1 MQDIEKELRERVK
14 GFDEVNVSF
23 IDYISILNELF
34 ETQNITKTPEKFASV
49 IESYFTNEIV
59 EIEDVLKSFR
69 FDDAREKSN
78 IFFDKFT
85 NNLDAEFAKDV
96 VNNFKNISLSEK
108 NIFLAILGNENGV
121 ADFIAN
127 KCKEI
132 KDFDNRTLKESV
144 EEFILSERMHEMLSK
159 RIALNA
165 DEASY
170 YLFFDYVRQQV
181 LPNMNHESAMK
192 FYIYVES
199 NNFTKDLK
207 EDPSFNN
214 IFVNGTTEEIQEQL
228 FRKIKDKQHPLKL
241 VHDDKGDDSTAKIQ
255 VQKLPETYFQNM
267 QKTSPSGYIDYAI
280 FDADIPK
287 LLHVLNVKASTIE
300 SDIYEHDEKSVI
312 SDRALKYW
320 GRTNEIALIIHE
332 SQGSHKKEKLM
343 KHFISDAAGE
353 LSDQEYQ
360 EVKKVLDTVINKLVD
375 AYTGMDKHII
385 QPGDCKYS
393 AQDLKDKNAY
403 EAFVDFA
410 KLVNEDKL
418 KINGSNSSVFKIASK
433 SIKWLPRVMLKDPEF
448 LSNAENVSQLR
459 NALKGLR
466 NKFVGKDTI
475 ADDIKR
481 LLSDTTSDVI
491 EKKIKEAKLNK
502 LDKDINDEHNYYKG
516 LNSLDF
522 ISADDHKVL
531 DDLRNRLFT
540 FAKNISK
547 EFVRLEQDN
556 RANATKMSNIKEKY
570 TLIHDSSYA
579 VKSLKDYTGEK
590 QYFTSPNFK
599 ATTNYQKDIESIFKL
614 TQFKDGIF
622 DINNVEKTLKKIIK
636 EVQSDIYLDNFDSNA
651 NAGLVGGTKV
661 FFMSKMKD
669 KLILEAKRIIKD
681 VNEQVPFV
689 KRKAN
694 DKFKDEVEGTRE
706 ILKTKVEKVR
716 KFTADADDDE
726 FIAPDKLKELE
737 NDILKKQSPVSQSN
751 NKNKALQ

>member
-14 GFDEVNVSF
+14 GFGEVNVSF
-23 IDYISILNELF
+23 IDYISILNDLF
-34 ETQNITKTPEKFASV
+34 EAQDITKTPEKFADV
-49 IESYFTNEIV
+49 IESYFADEIV
-59 EIEDVLKSFR
+59 EIEDILKGFR

-78 IFFDKFT
+78 LFFDKFS
-85 NNLDAEFAKDV
+85 NNLDADFAKDV
-96 VNNFKNISLSEK
+96 VNNFKSISLSEK

-132 KDFDNRTLKESV
+132 KDLDKDAIKESV
-144 EEFILSERMHEMLSK
+144 QEFILSERMHEMLSK

-165 DEASY
+165 DEACY

-199 NNFTKDLK
+199 NNFIKDLK
-207 EDPSFNN
+207 EDESFNN
-214 IFVNGTTEEIQEQL
+214 VFVNGTKEEIQEKL
-228 FRKIKDKQHPLKL
+228 FKKIKDKQFPLKL
-241 VHDDKGDDSTAKIQ
+241 IHDDKSDDSTAKIQ
-255 VQKLPETYFQNM
+255 VQKLPETYVNNM
-267 QKTSPSGYIDYAI
+267 HKTSPSGYIDYAI
-280 FDADIPK
+280 FDAEIPN
-287 LLHVLNVKASTIE
+287 LLHIVNVKASTIE

-312 SDRALKYW
+312 LDRSLKYW
-320 GRTNEIALIIHE
+320 ARTNGATLAIHE

-343 KHFISDAAGE
+343 KHF
-353 LSDQEYQ
+353 LSDTVGVLSEEEYK

-375 AYTGMDKHII
+375 AYNGINKHII

-393 AQDLKDKNAY
+393 TQDLKDKNAY

-418 KINGSNSSVFKIASK
+418 KINGSNGSVFKIASK
-433 SIKWLPRVMLKDPEF
+433 SIKWLPRVMLNDPEF
-448 LSNAENVSQLR
+448 LSNPENVSQLR

-491 EKKIKEAKLNK
+491 GKKIKEAKLNK
-502 LDKDINDEHNYYKG
+502 LDKDVNDEHNYYKG

-522 ISADDHKVL
+522 ISSDDNKIL
-531 DDLRNRLFT
+531 DDLRDRLFM

-556 RANATKMSNIKEKY
+556 RINATKMSNIKEKY

-622 DINNVEKTLKKIIK
+622 DTNNVEKTLKKIIK

-694 DKFKDEVEGTRE
+694 DKFKEEVEGTRE
-706 ILKTKVEKVR
+706 TLKMKVEKVN
-716 KFTADADDDE
+716 KFRADTDDDE
-726 FIAPDKLKELE
+726 FIDPDKLKELE
-737 NDILKKQSPVSQSN
+737 NDILRKTPSVVQSN

>member
-14 GFDEVNVSF
+14 GFGEVNVSF
-23 IDYISILNELF
+23 IDYISILNDLF
-34 ETQNITKTPEKFASV
+34 ETQNITKTPEKFADV
-49 IESYFTNEIV
+49 IESYFADEIV
-59 EIEDVLKSFR
+59 EIEDILKGFR

-78 IFFDKFT
+78 LFFDKFS
-85 NNLDAEFAKDV
+85 NNLDADFAKEV
-96 VNNFKNISLSEK
+96 VNNFKSISLSEK

-132 KDFDNRTLKESV
+132 KDFDKDAIKESV
-144 EEFILSERMHEMLSK
+144 QEFILSERMHEMLSK

-199 NNFTKDLK
+199 NNFIKDLK
-207 EDPSFNN
+207 EDSSFNDV
-214 IFVNGTTEEIQEQL
+214 FVNGTKEQIQEKL
-228 FRKIKDKQHPLKL
+228 FKKIKDKQFPLKL
-241 VHDDKGDDSTAKIQ
+241 IHDDKGDDSTAKIQ
-255 VQKLPETYFQNM
+255 VQKLPESYVNNM
-267 QKTSPSGYIDYAI
+267 HKTSPSGYIDYAI
-280 FDADIPK
+280 FDAEIPN
-287 LLHVLNVKASTIE
+287 LLHIVNVKASTIE

-312 SDRALKYW
+312 LDRSLKYW
-320 GRTNEIALIIHE
+320 ARTNGAILAIHE

-343 KHFISDAAGE
+343 KHF
-353 LSDQEYQ
+353 LSDTVGVLSEEEYK

-375 AYTGMDKHII
+375 AYNGINKHII

-491 EKKIKEAKLNK
+491 GKKIKEAKLNK

-726 FIAPDKLKELE
+726 FIDPDKLKELE